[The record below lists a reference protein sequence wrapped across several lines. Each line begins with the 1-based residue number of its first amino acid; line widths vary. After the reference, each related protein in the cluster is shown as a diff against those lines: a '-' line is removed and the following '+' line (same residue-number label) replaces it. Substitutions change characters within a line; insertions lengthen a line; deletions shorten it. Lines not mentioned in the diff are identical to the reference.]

1 MKIPTG
7 EGPCLREAQAEVAVG
22 AAALA
27 LITMGAPH
35 ESLTGV
41 RGGGAVELAGLAV
54 L

>member
-7 EGPCLREAQAEVAVG
+7 EAPCLREAQAE
-22 AAALA
+22 AAAGEWALA

-41 RGGGAVELAGLAV
+41 RGG
-54 L
+54 